1 MLILI
6 VLMSVSAKIAKL
18 LLPLKFLTLENPML
32 KINLSDLDYIEISQ
46 PSSPDLR
53 ENVQNILR
61 NSTKYSAAVTSLDNG
76 TGVYEIVLKGKL
88 KKSNIV

>member
-1 MLILI
+1 MN
-6 VLMSVSAKIAKL
+6 K
-18 LLPLKFLTLENPML
+18 N
-32 KINLSDLDYIEISQ
+32 NLSELDYIEISQ

-53 ENVQNILR
+53 ENVHNILR
-61 NSTKYSAAVTSLDNG
+61 DSTNYSAAVTRLDNG